1 MKYTTESWI
10 QKAKELN
17 GGNYDYSKVQ
27 YISYKEK
34 VCIICPIH
42 GEFWQKPASHLEGH
56 GCPKCAGNSRH
67 TKETFIEGAIKV
79 HGGKYDYSKV
89 VYKNNAT
96 NVLIVCP
103 EHGEFKQTP
112 NMHLGGRG
120 CPYCHCSHGETFI
133 HNWLTSNNFKFASQ
147 HELYLPTSGKSVV
160 RVDFWITYKDKIY
173 AIEYNGKQHYQ
184 FCSIFHKDEF
194 ALLAQQQRDNALQD
208 YCDSN
213 KIKLL
218 WVKYDLTFPQVESEL
233 RNFFGVEA

>member
-42 GEFWQKPASHLEGH
+42 GE
-56 GCPKCAGNSRH
+56 
-67 TKETFIEGAIKV
+67 
-79 HGGKYDYSKV
+79 
-89 VYKNNAT
+89 
-96 NVLIVCP
+96 
-103 EHGEFKQTP
+103 
-112 NMHLGGRG
+112 
-120 CPYCHCSHGETFI
+120 TFI
-133 HNWLTSNNFKFASQ
+133 HNWLTSNNFASQ

>member
-1 MKYTTESWI
+1 MYY
-10 QKAKELN
+10 L
-17 GGNYDYSKVQ
+17 
-27 YISYKEK
+27 
-34 VCIICPIH
+34 
-42 GEFWQKPASHLEGH
+42 SHTWRVL
-56 GCPKCAGNSRH
+56 A
-67 TKETFIEGAIKV
+67 ETFIEGAIKV

-96 NVLIVCP
+96 HVLIVCP

-133 HNWLTSNNFKFASQ
+133 HNWLTSNNFEFASQ
-147 HELYLPTSGKSVV
+147 HKLYLPTSGRSVV

-208 YCDSN
+208 YCNSN

-218 WVKYDLTFPQVESEL
+218 WVKYDLIFPQVESEL

>member
-56 GCPKCAGNSRH
+56 GCP
-67 TKETFIEGAIKV
+67 
-79 HGGKYDYSKV
+79 
-89 VYKNNAT
+89 
-96 NVLIVCP
+96 

-133 HNWLTSNNFKFASQ
+133 HNWLTSNNFEFASQ

>member
-56 GCPKCAGNSRH
+56 G
-67 TKETFIEGAIKV
+67 
-79 HGGKYDYSKV
+79 
-89 VYKNNAT
+89 
-96 NVLIVCP
+96 
-103 EHGEFKQTP
+103 EFKQTP

-133 HNWLTSNNFKFASQ
+133 HNWLTSNNFEFASQ
-147 HELYLPTSGKSVV
+147 HELYLPTSGRSVV

-173 AIEYNGKQHYQ
+173 TIEYNGKQHYQ